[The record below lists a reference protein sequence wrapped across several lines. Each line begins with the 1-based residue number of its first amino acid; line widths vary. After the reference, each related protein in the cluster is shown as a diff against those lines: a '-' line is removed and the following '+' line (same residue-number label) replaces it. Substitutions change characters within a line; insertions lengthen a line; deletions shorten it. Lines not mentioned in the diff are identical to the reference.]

1 MTNRD
6 EMPDNPGSPDATD
19 PEATSAAQAEAAAD
33 AAEATQQETGQPSGG
48 AGAEGLADDIAV
60 EPEVD
65 EVEEPISTAA
75 DEAAARDA
83 VADEA
88 TEAGADADAANGA
101 AAEEVA
107 ADEAETPEQ
116 ALQRELDERTDDL
129 KRLNAEYTNYRRRS
143 DRERQNVSESAK
155 ASVLSALLPILDDL
169 ELAKQHGDL
178 EEGSPLE
185 KFGSKFRETLKG
197 QNLVTFGEPGE
208 AFDPEIHEAV
218 QDLSS
223 GGEQVVGTVLRKGY
237 KVGDRLVRNAMVIIA
252 DPEGAETGSEAGSE
266 AGSDASAQANDN
278 Q

>member
-1 MTNRD
+1 MSNRD

-19 PEATSAAQAEAAAD
+19 PEATSATQAEAAAD

-48 AGAEGLADDIAV
+48 AGADGLADDVAV

-88 TEAGADADAANGA
+88 TEAGA
-101 AAEEVA
+101 EEVA

-116 ALQRELDERTDDL
+116 ALQRQLDERTDDL

-143 DRERQNVSESAK
+143 DRERQSVSESAK

-252 DPEGAETGSEAGSE
+252 DPEGSETGS
-266 AGSDASAQANDN
+266 GSDASAQANDN

>member
-1 MTNRD
+1 MSNRD

-48 AGAEGLADDIAV
+48 AGAEGLADDVAA

-65 EVEEPISTAA
+65 QVEEPISTAE
-75 DEAAARDA
+75 DEAA
-83 VADEA
+83 
-88 TEAGADADAANGA
+88 
-101 AAEEVA
+101 
-107 ADEAETPEQ
+107 EAETPEQ

-143 DRERQNVSESAK
+143 DRERQSVSESAK

-252 DPEGAETGSEAGSE
+252 DPEGAQSSADE
-266 AGSDASAQANDN
+266 SAQADDN

>member
-1 MTNRD
+1 MSNRD
-6 EMPDNPGSPDATD
+6 EMPDNPGSPDVTD

-48 AGAEGLADDIAV
+48 AGAEGLADDVAV

-65 EVEEPISTAA
+65 EVEGPISTAE
-75 DEAAARDA
+75 DEAA
-83 VADEA
+83 
-88 TEAGADADAANGA
+88 
-101 AAEEVA
+101 EV
-107 ADEAETPEQ
+107 ETPEQ

-143 DRERQNVSESAK
+143 DRERQSVSESAK

-252 DPEGAETGSEAGSE
+252 DPEGSETGSE
-266 AGSDASAQANDN
+266 AGSDASTQANDN

>member
-6 EMPDNPGSPDATD
+6 EMPDNPGSPDVTD

-33 AAEATQQETGQPSGG
+33 AAEATQRETGQPSGG
-48 AGAEGLADDIAV
+48 AGAEGLADDVAV

-65 EVEEPISTAA
+65 EVEQPVSTPEEEA
-75 DEAAARDA
+75 EGAAARDA

-88 TEAGADADAANGA
+88 AEAES
-101 AAEEVA
+101 AE
-107 ADEAETPEQ
+107 EAETPEQ

-143 DRERQNVSESAK
+143 DRERQSVSESAK

-178 EEGSPLE
+178 EEGSALE
-185 KFGSKFRETLKG
+185 KFGAKFRETLKS

-237 KVGDRLVRNAMVIIA
+237 KVGDRLVRNAMVIIS
-252 DPEGAETGSEAGSE
+252 DPEG
-266 AGSDASAQANDN
+266 DN

>member
-48 AGAEGLADDIAV
+48 AGADGLADDVAV

-88 TEAGADADAANGA
+88 TEAGA
-101 AAEEVA
+101 EEAA

-116 ALQRELDERTDDL
+116 ALQRQLDERTDDL

-143 DRERQNVSESAK
+143 DRERQSVSESAK

-252 DPEGAETGSEAGSE
+252 DPEGSETGSGSD
-266 AGSDASAQANDN
+266 SDASAQANDN

>member
-1 MTNRD
+1 MSNRD
-6 EMPDNPGSPDATD
+6 EMPDNPGSPDTTD

-48 AGAEGLADDIAV
+48 AGAEGLADDVAV

-65 EVEEPISTAA
+65 EVEEPISTAE
-75 DEAAARDA
+75 DEAA
-83 VADEA
+83 
-88 TEAGADADAANGA
+88 
-101 AAEEVA
+101 EV
-107 ADEAETPEQ
+107 ETPEQ

-143 DRERQNVSESAK
+143 DRERQSVSESAK

-178 EEGSPLE
+178 EKGSPLE

-252 DPEGAETGSEAGSE
+252 DPEGAQSSADE
-266 AGSDASAQANDN
+266 SAQADDN

>member
-1 MTNRD
+1 MSNRD

-19 PEATSAAQAEAAAD
+19 PEATSAAQAEAASD

-48 AGAEGLADDIAV
+48 AGAEGLADDVAV

-65 EVEEPISTAA
+65 EVEEPISTAE
-75 DEAAARDA
+75 DEAA
-83 VADEA
+83 
-88 TEAGADADAANGA
+88 
-101 AAEEVA
+101 EV
-107 ADEAETPEQ
+107 ETPEQ

-143 DRERQNVSESAK
+143 DRERQSVSESAK

-252 DPEGAETGSEAGSE
+252 DPEGAQSSADE
-266 AGSDASAQANDN
+266 SAQADDN

>member
-1 MTNRD
+1 MSNRD
-6 EMPDNPGSPDATD
+6 EMPDNPGSPDTTD

-33 AAEATQQETGQPSGG
+33 AAETTQQETGQPSGG
-48 AGAEGLADDIAV
+48 AGAEGLADDVAV

-65 EVEEPISTAA
+65 EVEEPISTTA

-88 TEAGADADAANGA
+88 NEAGADA

-143 DRERQNVSESAK
+143 DRERQSVSESAK

-252 DPEGAETGSEAGSE
+252 DPEGSETGSE
-266 AGSDASAQANDN
+266 AGSDASTQANDN

>member
-1 MTNRD
+1 MSNRD

-19 PEATSAAQAEAAAD
+19 PEATSAAQAEAATD

-48 AGAEGLADDIAV
+48 AGAEGLADDVAV

-65 EVEEPISTAA
+65 EVEEPISTAE
-75 DEAAARDA
+75 DEAA
-83 VADEA
+83 
-88 TEAGADADAANGA
+88 
-101 AAEEVA
+101 
-107 ADEAETPEQ
+107 EAETPEQ

-143 DRERQNVSESAK
+143 DRERQSVSESAK
-155 ASVLSALLPILDDL
+155 ASVLSTLLPILDDL

-178 EEGSPLE
+178 EKGSPLE

-252 DPEGAETGSEAGSE
+252 DPEGAQSSADE
-266 AGSDASAQANDN
+266 SAQADDN

>member
-1 MTNRD
+1 MSNRD
-6 EMPDNPGSPDATD
+6 EMPDNPGSPDVTD

-33 AAEATQQETGQPSGG
+33 AAETTQQETGQPSGG
-48 AGAEGLADDIAV
+48 AGAEGLADDVAV

-65 EVEEPISTAA
+65 KVEEPISTTA
-75 DEAAARDA
+75 DEAA
-83 VADEA
+83 
-88 TEAGADADAANGA
+88 
-101 AAEEVA
+101 EV
-107 ADEAETPEQ
+107 ETPEQ

-143 DRERQNVSESAK
+143 DRERQSVSESAK

-252 DPEGAETGSEAGSE
+252 DPEGAQSSADE
-266 AGSDASAQANDN
+266 SAQADDN

>member
-6 EMPDNPGSPDATD
+6 EMPDNPGSPDVTD
-19 PEATSAAQAEAAAD
+19 PEATSAAQAEAAAE

-48 AGAEGLADDIAV
+48 AGAEGLADDVAV

-65 EVEEPISTAA
+65 EVEQPVSTPEGEA
-75 DEAAARDA
+75 EGAAARDA

-88 TEAGADADAANGA
+88 AEAES
-101 AAEEVA
+101 AE
-107 ADEAETPEQ
+107 EAETPEQ

-143 DRERQNVSESAK
+143 DRERQSVSESAK
-155 ASVLSALLPILDDL
+155 ASVLSSLLPILDDL

-178 EEGSPLE
+178 EEGSALE

-223 GGEQVVGTVLRKGY
+223 GDEQVVGTVLRKGY
-237 KVGDRLVRNAMVIIA
+237 KVGDRLVRNAMVIIS
-252 DPEGAETGSEAGSE
+252 DPEG
-266 AGSDASAQANDN
+266 DN

>member
-1 MTNRD
+1 MSNRD

-48 AGAEGLADDIAV
+48 AGAEGLADDVAV

-65 EVEEPISTAA
+65 EVEEPISTAE
-75 DEAAARDA
+75 DEAA
-83 VADEA
+83 
-88 TEAGADADAANGA
+88 
-101 AAEEVA
+101 EV
-107 ADEAETPEQ
+107 ETPEQ

-143 DRERQNVSESAK
+143 DRERQSVSESAK

-252 DPEGAETGSEAGSE
+252 DPEGAQS
-266 AGSDASAQANDN
+266 SADESTQADDN

>member
-19 PEATSAAQAEAAAD
+19 PEATSATQAEAAVD

-48 AGAEGLADDIAV
+48 AGADGLADDVAV

-88 TEAGADADAANGA
+88 TEAGA
-101 AAEEVA
+101 EEAA

-116 ALQRELDERTDDL
+116 ALQRQLDERTDDL

-143 DRERQNVSESAK
+143 DRERQSVSESAK

-252 DPEGAETGSEAGSE
+252 DPEGSETGS
-266 AGSDASAQANDN
+266 GSDASAQANDN

>member
-6 EMPDNPGSPDATD
+6 EMPDNPGSPDVTD
-19 PEATSAAQAEAAAD
+19 PEATSAAQAEAAAE
-33 AAEATQQETGQPSGG
+33 AAEATQRETGQPSGG
-48 AGAEGLADDIAV
+48 AGAEGLADDVAV

-65 EVEEPISTAA
+65 EVEQPVSTPEGEAEGAAARDAAA
-75 DEAAARDA
+75 DEAA
-83 VADEA
+83 EA
-88 TEAGADADAANGA
+88 ES
-101 AAEEVA
+101 AE
-107 ADEAETPEQ
+107 EAETPEQ

-143 DRERQNVSESAK
+143 DRERQSVSESAK

-178 EEGSPLE
+178 EEGSALE

-237 KVGDRLVRNAMVIIA
+237 KVGDRLVRNAMVIIS
-252 DPEGAETGSEAGSE
+252 DPEG
-266 AGSDASAQANDN
+266 DN

>member
-1 MTNRD
+1 MSNRD
-6 EMPDNPGSPDATD
+6 EMPDNPGSPDVTD

-33 AAEATQQETGQPSGG
+33 VAEATQQETGQPSGG
-48 AGAEGLADDIAV
+48 AGAEGLADDVAV

-65 EVEEPISTAA
+65 EVEEPISTTA
-75 DEAAARDA
+75 DEAA
-83 VADEA
+83 
-88 TEAGADADAANGA
+88 
-101 AAEEVA
+101 
-107 ADEAETPEQ
+107 EAETPEQ

-143 DRERQNVSESAK
+143 DRERQSVSESAK

-252 DPEGAETGSEAGSE
+252 DPEGSETGSE
-266 AGSDASAQANDN
+266 AGSDASTQANDN

>member
-1 MTNRD
+1 MSNRD
-6 EMPDNPGSPDATD
+6 EMPDNPGSPDVTD

-48 AGAEGLADDIAV
+48 AGAEGLADDVAV

-65 EVEEPISTAA
+65 EVEGPISTAE
-75 DEAAARDA
+75 DEAA
-83 VADEA
+83 
-88 TEAGADADAANGA
+88 
-101 AAEEVA
+101 EV
-107 ADEAETPEQ
+107 ETPEQ

-143 DRERQNVSESAK
+143 DRERQSVSESAK

-252 DPEGAETGSEAGSE
+252 DPEGSETGSE
-266 AGSDASAQANDN
+266 AGSDASTQADDN

>member
-1 MTNRD
+1 MSNRD

-48 AGAEGLADDIAV
+48 AGAEGLADDVAV

-65 EVEEPISTAA
+65 EVEEPISTAE
-75 DEAAARDA
+75 DEAA
-83 VADEA
+83 
-88 TEAGADADAANGA
+88 
-101 AAEEVA
+101 
-107 ADEAETPEQ
+107 EAETPEQ

-143 DRERQNVSESAK
+143 DRERQSVSKSAK

-178 EEGSPLE
+178 EKGSPLE

-252 DPEGAETGSEAGSE
+252 DPEGAQSSADE
-266 AGSDASAQANDN
+266 SAQADDN

>member
-19 PEATSAAQAEAAAD
+19 PEATSATQAEAAAD

-48 AGAEGLADDIAV
+48 AGADGLADDVAV

-65 EVEEPISTAA
+65 EVEEPISTAT

-88 TEAGADADAANGA
+88 TEAGA
-101 AAEEVA
+101 EEVA

-116 ALQRELDERTDDL
+116 ALQRQLDERTDDL

-143 DRERQNVSESAK
+143 DRERQSVSESAK

-252 DPEGAETGSEAGSE
+252 DPEGSETGS
-266 AGSDASAQANDN
+266 GSDASAQANDN

>member
-19 PEATSAAQAEAAAD
+19 PEATSATQAEAAAD

-48 AGAEGLADDIAV
+48 AGADGLADDVAV

-88 TEAGADADAANGA
+88 TEAGA
-101 AAEEVA
+101 EEAA

-116 ALQRELDERTDDL
+116 ALQRQLDERTDDL

-143 DRERQNVSESAK
+143 DRERQSVSESAK

-252 DPEGAETGSEAGSE
+252 DPEGSETGS
-266 AGSDASAQANDN
+266 GSDASAQANDN

>member
-6 EMPDNPGSPDATD
+6 EMPDNPGSPDVTD
-19 PEATSAAQAEAAAD
+19 PEATSAAQAEAAAE
-33 AAEATQQETGQPSGG
+33 AAEATQRETGQPSGG
-48 AGAEGLADDIAV
+48 AGAEGLADDVAV

-65 EVEEPISTAA
+65 EVEQPVSTPEGEA
-75 DEAAARDA
+75 EGAAARDA

-88 TEAGADADAANGA
+88 AEAES
-101 AAEEVA
+101 AE
-107 ADEAETPEQ
+107 EAETPEQ

-143 DRERQNVSESAK
+143 DRERQSVSESAK

-178 EEGSPLE
+178 EEGSALE

-237 KVGDRLVRNAMVIIA
+237 KVGDRLVRNAMVIIS
-252 DPEGAETGSEAGSE
+252 DPEG
-266 AGSDASAQANDN
+266 DN

>member
-6 EMPDNPGSPDATD
+6 EMPDNPGSPDVTD

-33 AAEATQQETGQPSGG
+33 AAEATQRETGQPSGG
-48 AGAEGLADDIAV
+48 AGAEGLADDVAV

-65 EVEEPISTAA
+65 EVEQPVSTPEGEA
-75 DEAAARDA
+75 EGAAARDA

-88 TEAGADADAANGA
+88 AEAES
-101 AAEEVA
+101 AE
-107 ADEAETPEQ
+107 EAETPEQ

-143 DRERQNVSESAK
+143 DRERQSVSESAK

-169 ELAKQHGDL
+169 KLAKQHGDL
-178 EEGSPLE
+178 EEGSALE

-223 GGEQVVGTVLRKGY
+223 GDEQVVGTVLRKGY
-237 KVGDRLVRNAMVIIA
+237 KVGDRLVRNAMVIIS
-252 DPEGAETGSEAGSE
+252 DPEG
-266 AGSDASAQANDN
+266 DN

>member
-1 MTNRD
+1 MSNRD

-48 AGAEGLADDIAV
+48 AGAEGLADDVAV

-65 EVEEPISTAA
+65 EVEEPISTAE
-75 DEAAARDA
+75 DEAA
-83 VADEA
+83 
-88 TEAGADADAANGA
+88 
-101 AAEEVA
+101 
-107 ADEAETPEQ
+107 EAETPEQ

-143 DRERQNVSESAK
+143 DRERQSVSESAK

-252 DPEGAETGSEAGSE
+252 DPENSETGSES
-266 AGSDASAQANDN
+266 GSDASKQANDN

>member
-19 PEATSAAQAEAAAD
+19 PEATSATQAEAAAD

-48 AGAEGLADDIAV
+48 AGADGLADDVAV

-65 EVEEPISTAA
+65 EVEEPISTAT

-88 TEAGADADAANGA
+88 TESG
-101 AAEEVA
+101 AEEVA
-107 ADEAETPEQ
+107 SDEAETPEQ
-116 ALQRELDERTDDL
+116 ALQRQLDERTDDL

-143 DRERQNVSESAK
+143 DRERQSVSESAK

-252 DPEGAETGSEAGSE
+252 DPEGSELGSGSD
-266 AGSDASAQANDN
+266 SDASAQANDN

>member
-1 MTNRD
+1 MSNRD

-19 PEATSAAQAEAAAD
+19 PEATSATQAEAAAD

-48 AGAEGLADDIAV
+48 AGADGLADDVAV

-65 EVEEPISTAA
+65 EIEEPISTAA

-88 TEAGADADAANGA
+88 TEAGA
-101 AAEEVA
+101 EEVA
-107 ADEAETPEQ
+107 SDEAETPEQ
-116 ALQRELDERTDDL
+116 ALQRQLDERTDDL

-143 DRERQNVSESAK
+143 DRERQSVSESAK

-197 QNLVTFGEPGE
+197 QNLVAFGEPGE

-252 DPEGAETGSEAGSE
+252 DPEGSETGSGS
-266 AGSDASAQANDN
+266 GSDASAQANDN

>member
-1 MTNRD
+1 MSNRD

-48 AGAEGLADDIAV
+48 AGAEGLADDVAV

-65 EVEEPISTAA
+65 EVEEPISTAE
-75 DEAAARDA
+75 DEAA
-83 VADEA
+83 
-88 TEAGADADAANGA
+88 
-101 AAEEVA
+101 
-107 ADEAETPEQ
+107 EAETPEQ

-143 DRERQNVSESAK
+143 DRERQSVSESAK

-252 DPEGAETGSEAGSE
+252 DPEGAQSSADE
-266 AGSDASAQANDN
+266 SAQADDN

>member
-19 PEATSAAQAEAAAD
+19 PEATSATQAEAAAD

-48 AGAEGLADDIAV
+48 AGADGLADDVAV

-65 EVEEPISTAA
+65 EVEESISTAA

-88 TEAGADADAANGA
+88 TEAGA
-101 AAEEVA
+101 EEVA

-116 ALQRELDERTDDL
+116 ALQRQLDERTDDL

-143 DRERQNVSESAK
+143 DRERQSVSESAK

-252 DPEGAETGSEAGSE
+252 DPEGSETGS
-266 AGSDASAQANDN
+266 GSDASAQATDN

>member
-1 MTNRD
+1 MSNRD

-48 AGAEGLADDIAV
+48 AGAEGLADDVAV

-65 EVEEPISTAA
+65 EVEEPISTAE
-75 DEAAARDA
+75 DEAA
-83 VADEA
+83 
-88 TEAGADADAANGA
+88 
-101 AAEEVA
+101 EV
-107 ADEAETPEQ
+107 ETPEQ

-143 DRERQNVSESAK
+143 DRERQSVSESAK

-252 DPEGAETGSEAGSE
+252 DPEGAQS
-266 AGSDASAQANDN
+266 SADDN

>member
-1 MTNRD
+1 
-6 EMPDNPGSPDATD
+6 MPDNPGSPDATD

-48 AGAEGLADDIAV
+48 AGAEGLADDVAV

-65 EVEEPISTAA
+65 EVEEPISTAE
-75 DEAAARDA
+75 DEAA
-83 VADEA
+83 
-88 TEAGADADAANGA
+88 
-101 AAEEVA
+101 
-107 ADEAETPEQ
+107 EAETPEQ

-143 DRERQNVSESAK
+143 DRERQSVSESAK

-178 EEGSPLE
+178 EKGSPLE

-252 DPEGAETGSEAGSE
+252 DPEGAQSSADE
-266 AGSDASAQANDN
+266 SAQADDN

>member
-1 MTNRD
+1 MSNRD

-48 AGAEGLADDIAV
+48 AGAEGLADDVAV

-65 EVEEPISTAA
+65 EVEEPISTAE
-75 DEAAARDA
+75 DEAA
-83 VADEA
+83 
-88 TEAGADADAANGA
+88 
-101 AAEEVA
+101 
-107 ADEAETPEQ
+107 EAETPEQ

-143 DRERQNVSESAK
+143 DRERQSVSESAK

-178 EEGSPLE
+178 EKGSPLE

-252 DPEGAETGSEAGSE
+252 DPEGAQPSADE
-266 AGSDASAQANDN
+266 SAQADDN

>member
-1 MTNRD
+1 MSNRD
-6 EMPDNPGSPDATD
+6 EMPDNPGSPDVTD

-33 AAEATQQETGQPSGG
+33 VAEATQQETGQPSGG
-48 AGAEGLADDIAV
+48 AGAEGLADDVAV

-65 EVEEPISTAA
+65 EVEEPISTAE
-75 DEAAARDA
+75 DEAA
-83 VADEA
+83 
-88 TEAGADADAANGA
+88 
-101 AAEEVA
+101 EV
-107 ADEAETPEQ
+107 ETPEQ

-143 DRERQNVSESAK
+143 DRERQSVSESAK

-252 DPEGAETGSEAGSE
+252 DPEGAQSSADE
-266 AGSDASAQANDN
+266 SAQADDN

>member
-1 MTNRD
+1 MSNRD

-48 AGAEGLADDIAV
+48 AGAEGLADDVVV

-65 EVEEPISTAA
+65 EVEEPISTAE
-75 DEAAARDA
+75 DEAA
-83 VADEA
+83 
-88 TEAGADADAANGA
+88 
-101 AAEEVA
+101 
-107 ADEAETPEQ
+107 EAETPEQ

-143 DRERQNVSESAK
+143 DRERQSVSESAK

-178 EEGSPLE
+178 EKGSPLE

-252 DPEGAETGSEAGSE
+252 DPEGAQSSADE
-266 AGSDASAQANDN
+266 SAQADDN

>member
-1 MTNRD
+1 MSNRD
-6 EMPDNPGSPDATD
+6 EMPDNPGSPDTTD

-33 AAEATQQETGQPSGG
+33 AAETTQQETGQPSGG
-48 AGAEGLADDIAV
+48 AGAEGLADDVAV

-65 EVEEPISTAA
+65 EVEGPISTAE
-75 DEAAARDA
+75 DEAA
-83 VADEA
+83 
-88 TEAGADADAANGA
+88 
-101 AAEEVA
+101 EV
-107 ADEAETPEQ
+107 ETPEQ

-143 DRERQNVSESAK
+143 DRERQSVSESAK

-252 DPEGAETGSEAGSE
+252 DPEGSETGS
-266 AGSDASAQANDN
+266 GSDASAQANDN

>member
-48 AGAEGLADDIAV
+48 AGAEGLADDVAV

-88 TEAGADADAANGA
+88 KEAGADADAAND
-101 AAEEVA
+101 AAEEDA

-143 DRERQNVSESAK
+143 DRERQSVSESAK

-252 DPEGAETGSEAGSE
+252 DPEGSETGS
-266 AGSDASAQANDN
+266 GSDASAQANDN